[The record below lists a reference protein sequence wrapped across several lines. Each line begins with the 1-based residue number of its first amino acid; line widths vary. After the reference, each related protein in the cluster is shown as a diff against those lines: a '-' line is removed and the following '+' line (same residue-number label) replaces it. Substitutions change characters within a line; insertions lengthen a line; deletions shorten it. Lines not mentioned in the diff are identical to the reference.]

1 MVLTVEEKV
10 QIVVWHVNGLSD
22 NMIRQQFVNMFP
34 NRPAL
39 ARSTIQSIIRN
50 FFTYGSV
57 FPPRGVRTRRGVNP
71 DLELRDILICT
82 SIEQNPTQST
92 SRLGEQ
98 YGISRFRLMLENG
111 KHVLCEKPFTMN
123 EKQTKKLLDIS
134 KEKNLFLMEA
144 VWSRCFPAYDKMI
157 EVIKSGEIGEVV
169 QVTVEFGVPISH
181 VDRVKNK
188 DLGGG
193 VILDLGVYILQFQQ
207 YVFNGLKP
215 TKIVASGHLN
225 EEGIDSSVAAILTFP
240 EGKTAVLSASSFT
253 KLACEGVVYGT
264 KGCIKMPTFWCP
276 TTLDVNGVVLEFP
289 LIKNEG
295 EFNYLNSAGLAYEAE
310 EARQCIM
317 KNKIE
322 SPKITHDN
330 TLELA
335 QLMDKLRA
343 ELGVVFPADGE
354 SY

>member
-1 MVLTVEEKV
+1 MLLKWGIAAAGKISNDFVSALKALP
-10 QIVVWHVNGLSD
+10 LSD
-22 NMIRQQFVNMFP
+22 HKVVAIASRSQSNSDKFAKAHGIPNAYEGYDKLAKDENVN
-34 NRPAL
+34 
-39 ARSTIQSIIRN
+39 IV
-50 FFTYGSV
+50 YV
-57 FPPRGVRTRRGVNP
+57 GVLNP
-71 DLELRDILICT
+71 QHYEVVK
-82 SIEQNPTQST
+82 
-92 SRLGEQ
+92 
-98 YGISRFRLMLENG
+98 LMLENG

-123 EKQTKKLLDIS
+123 EKQTKMLLDIS

-215 TKIVASGHLN
+215 TKIIASGHLN

>member
-1 MVLTVEEKV
+1 MLLKWGIAAAGKISNDFVTALKALPLTEHKVVAIASRSQSNSDKFAKTHGIPNAYEGYDKLAKDENVNIVYVGVLNPQHYE
-10 QIVVWHVNGLSD
+10 VVK
-22 NMIRQQFVNMFP
+22 
-34 NRPAL
+34 
-39 ARSTIQSIIRN
+39 
-50 FFTYGSV
+50 
-57 FPPRGVRTRRGVNP
+57 
-71 DLELRDILICT
+71 
-82 SIEQNPTQST
+82 
-92 SRLGEQ
+92 
-98 YGISRFRLMLENG
+98 LMLENG

-123 EKQTKKLLDIS
+123 EKQTRKLLDIS

-144 VWSRCFPAYDKMI
+144 VWSRFFPAYDKMI

-181 VDRVKNK
+181 VDRIKNK

-215 TKIVASGHLN
+215 TKVVASGHLN

-264 KGCIKMPTFWCP
+264 KGCIKMPKFWCP
-276 TTLDVNGVVLEFP
+276 TTLEVNGVVIEFP

-322 SPKITHDN
+322 SSKITHDN

>member
-1 MVLTVEEKV
+1 MLLKWGIAAAGKISNDFVSALKALP
-10 QIVVWHVNGLSD
+10 LSD
-22 NMIRQQFVNMFP
+22 HKVVAIASRSQSNSDKFAKTHGIPNAYEGYDKLAKDENVN
-34 NRPAL
+34 
-39 ARSTIQSIIRN
+39 IV
-50 FFTYGSV
+50 YV
-57 FPPRGVRTRRGVNP
+57 GVLNP
-71 DLELRDILICT
+71 QHYEVVK
-82 SIEQNPTQST
+82 
-92 SRLGEQ
+92 
-98 YGISRFRLMLENG
+98 LMLENG